1 MIELFFA
8 ICIVAMCHFIYE
20 SILAPS
26 FRLRLRFKLFALRD
40 ELRDLKIERNG
51 SLDNKHF
58 DFLQDSI
65 NSLIFVLFRVDMS
78 LVISAQNSY
87 QNDKEFRRNAD
98 ERAKILDDCQIA
110 VASEIRRKSLWV
122 LLLAIIVN
130 SGMLVILTLPVIL
143 LVHGL
148 SETKKRL
155 RKFASLS
162 EQDMRRIAPQDSL
175 TASLT

>member
-1 MIELFFA
+1 MIELLFI

-26 FRLRLRFKLFALRD
+26 FRLRLRFKLFELRD
-40 ELRDLKIERNG
+40 ELRNLKIDCQG

-58 DFLQDSI
+58 NFLQDSI

-78 LVISAQNSY
+78 LFISAQNSY

-98 ERAKILDDCQIA
+98 ERANILDDCQIA
-110 VASEIRRKSLWV
+110 AAREIRRKSLWV
-122 LLLAIIVN
+122 LLLALIVN
-130 SGMLVILTLPVIL
+130 SGMLVVLSLPVTL
-143 LVHGL
+143 FVHGL
-148 SETKKRL
+148 SETKKML

-175 TASLT
+175 TTSLI